1 MQHQIYDNE
10 FTDQDQRY
18 PEHELQFVGLVTNQQ
33 HGQIHRGCTAER
45 GDQQQG
51 VFFHTPIP
59 FDGGMFIMDRHDDGD
74 DIDDD

>member
-1 MQHQIYDNE
+1 MQHQINDNE

-18 PEHELQFVGLVTNQQ
+18 PEHELQFFSFVTDQQ
-33 HGQIHRGCTAER
+33 HRQIHRGGAAER

-51 VFFHTPIP
+51 TFFDTPIP
-59 FDGGMFIMDRHDDGD
+59 FDCGMFIMDRHDDGD